1 VEPVLALK
9 GSIKVA
15 QGSVLY
21 PNSSIE
27 LLYREKKEKKK
38 KKKKKGKGKKKGNL
52 TSCELDSN

>member
-1 VEPVLALK
+1 MEPVLTLK

-27 LLYREKKEKKK
+27 LLYREKKEKKE
-38 KKKKKGKGKKKGNL
+38 KKKKKGKKKKRDL